1 MTLRRILIMIK
12 LNKEG
17 YEFISNRGIRYDL
30 YEGVTMG
37 GIKQYT
43 SDAIFIMLGDER
55 YYDEVENYLVNYI
68 MGASFFEEDIFEFDN
83 DIAYLVEEY
92 ENKYN
97 LKEVSKDD

>member
-1 MTLRRILIMIK
+1 MIK

-30 YEGVTMG
+30 YEGITMG

-43 SDAIFIMLGDER
+43 SDTIFIMLGDER
-55 YYDEVENYLVNYI
+55 YYDEVENRLVDYI
-68 MGASFFEEDIFEFDN
+68 MGAYFFEDDISEFDN
-83 DIAYLVEEY
+83 DISYMVEEY

-97 LKEVSKDD
+97 LKEAFEND